1 MNSSLKLEDA
11 KVLVVDSQL
20 HTRRLLKDALHMIGF
35 RRMDDIGK
43 IKDLAGAVEVFE
55 PDLIM
60 IDIDEQ
66 TDFVCQSIKAIR
78 NKKVGSNP
86 FVAIV
91 ALTWQPEEKAI
102 GAVLAAGTDDVVMKP
117 VSPKILRDRVTNLIK
132 NRKDFVVTSEYVGPD
147 RRSGDRAPGENDL
160 PTVAVPNSLRY
171 ATTKDESAAVD
182 EDAVAATMR
191 SLCVQKIFRLAT
203 DISQTAAELH
213 EQCLE
218 KPERP
223 LPDAAVSKIGRMLQE
238 IEEIIGEHEFE
249 SIMQISKSTCS
260 ILNGIAATHR
270 KAEPRQVELLH
281 LHGQAIAVTLR
292 ESDESAGA
300 LVSALSEAAMVV
312 NG

>member
-1 MNSSLKLEDA
+1 MNSLKLEDA

-35 RRMDDIGK
+35 RKMDDIGK
-43 IKDLAGAVEVFE
+43 LEDLAGAVEVFE

-66 TDFVCQSIKAIR
+66 TKFVCRSIKEIR
-78 NKKVGSNP
+78 NKKLGSNP

-147 RRSGDRAPGENDL
+147 RRSGDREPSENDL

-182 EDAVAATMR
+182 DDAVAATMR
-191 SLCVQKIFRLAT
+191 SLCVQKIYRLAT
-203 DISQTAAELH
+203 DISGIAAELH
-213 EQCLE
+213 EQRLD
-218 KPERP
+218 KPELP
-223 LPDAAVSKIGRMLQE
+223 LPDAAVSKIGRILQD

-249 SIMQISKSTCS
+249 SIMQISKSTRG
-260 ILNGIAATHR
+260 ILDGIVAAGGSPE
-270 KAEPRQVELLH
+270 ARQVELLH

-292 ESDESAGA
+292 KSDEAGGA
-300 LVSALSEAAMVV
+300 LADALREAAMVV